1 MNQPAALRELLSQ
14 PGIIVTPAAYDCL
27 SARLIEGAG
36 FEVVAI
42 TGAGVT
48 ASTLGMPDLGLITMS
63 ELVERVRN
71 IVAAV
76 RVPVIADC
84 ETGFG
89 GILNVMRTVSLME
102 AAGVAGYFLEDQTA
116 DRRCG
121 HFANK
126 SVIPI
131 EDMVVKIKAAVRAR
145 QNPDLF
151 IMARTDARD
160 VEGLDAALVRAR
172 AYAEAGADSLFVESP
187 KTTDEL
193 AQIADTLADLHLP
206 LKANMAEG
214 GSTPLLSA
222 QELQTLGYKFAHFPG
237 ACQKVAMKATA
248 AFLADLRVN
257 GHIGNYFPARMST
270 LDERSELLGLARFQA
285 LEEELLGRS

>member
-1 MNQPAALRELLSQ
+1 MNQPAMLRELLSR
-14 PGIIVTPAAYDCL
+14 PGILVTPAAYDCL
-27 SARLIEGAG
+27 SARLIERAG

-42 TGAGVT
+42 SGAGVT
-48 ASTLGMPDLGLITMS
+48 ASSLGLPDLGMITMS
-63 ELVERVRN
+63 ELLERVRS

-76 RVPVIADC
+76 SVPVITDC

-89 GILNVMRTVSLME
+89 GIFNVMRTVSLME

-131 EDMVVKIKAAVRAR
+131 RDMVAKIKSAVRAR
-145 QNPDLF
+145 EDPNLL

-160 VEGLDAALVRAR
+160 VEGLDSALVRAR

-187 KTTDEL
+187 KTRDEL
-193 AQIADTLADLHLP
+193 AQIAETLADLHLP

-222 QELQTLGYKFAHFPG
+222 QELMSLGYKFAHFPG

-248 AFLADLRVN
+248 EFLADLRLK
-257 GHIGNYFPARMST
+257 GHIGDFYPSRMST
-270 LDERSELLGLARFQA
+270 LDERSELLGLTRFEV
-285 LEEELLGRS
+285 LEEELLGGP